1 MSDKNNE
8 NQTSS
13 EIASTHQVSKEEAA
27 DKKVKK
33 LTIRVLIVILILMTW
48 YIAADRM
55 TPSTSQARVRGFV
68 VPMAPQVAGVVTNVN
83 VDMNQIVKKGQML
96 VQIDPDTYQLA
107 VKQAEAE
114 LEKTGQSV
122 GASTADVSSAQAKVV
137 ESKANLLSVQ
147 AGADRIIAIKDTG
160 VVTQAEVDR
169 ARADIASAKARITE
183 AEASLERARENLG
196 ASGADNASVVSA
208 MAKLEKAQLDLSRS
222 TIYAP
227 SDGGVANVTVHVGY
241 YATVGQSVMTFISSN
256 DVWMEAYL
264 RENNI
269 GRIAPGDPVEFVL
282 DSMPGS
288 VHSGKIVS
296 VGFGVADNQQNQIG
310 SLASVESKSGWLR
323 EAQRFPVII
332 HFDDNS
338 TDGQRREAGQADVI
352 VYATDNTFM
361 NALAWVWI
369 RLMAVLSYLY

>member
-1 MSDKNNE
+1 
-8 NQTSS
+8 
-13 EIASTHQVSKEEAA
+13 
-27 DKKVKK
+27 
-33 LTIRVLIVILILMTW
+33 
-48 YIAADRM
+48 
-55 TPSTSQARVRGFV
+55 
-68 VPMAPQVAGVVTNVN
+68 
-83 VDMNQIVKKGQML
+83 
-96 VQIDPDTYQLA
+96 
-107 VKQAEAE
+107 
-114 LEKTGQSV
+114 
-122 GASTADVSSAQAKVV
+122 
-137 ESKANLLSVQ
+137 
-147 AGADRIIAIKDTG
+147 
-160 VVTQAEVDR
+160 
-169 ARADIASAKARITE
+169 
-183 AEASLERARENLG
+183 
-196 ASGADNASVVSA
+196 
-208 MAKLEKAQLDLSRS
+208 
-222 TIYAP
+222 
-227 SDGGVANVTVHVGY
+227 
-241 YATVGQSVMTFISSN
+241 MTFISSN